1 MVRGVKGVSRPPI
14 QIKAKSLIAPTNG
27 RTLAYRALRAVLEDN
42 RSLDAALGG
51 GAALPPRERAFAHT
65 LVATVLRRLGEIDAV
80 LAPLLT
86 QPLKALAPDAHALL
100 RLGAAQSLI
109 LKTPAHATVAAT
121 VELAKIE
128 APHFAGLTNAVLRRL
143 VREAPLA
150 EPNATSARL
159 NTPDWLWRSWC
170 ESYGED
176 TAAAIAVAHAAEP
189 PLDIT
194 AKEPE
199 RWAEALN
206 ATRLAT
212 GTLRRPAGTG
222 GEIRSLPGYDEG
234 AWWVQDAAAA
244 IPARLV
250 APVSGGR
257 VLDLCA
263 APGGKTAQLAL
274 MGCAVTAVENSEPR
288 AALLR
293 ENLARL
299 GLAATVVV
307 ADAESFTPDE
317 PAAGVLLDA
326 PCTATGTI
334 RRHPDIPWRKGPVDV
349 GRVTPLQ
356 KRLLDHAASLVR
368 PGGLLVYAVCSLEA
382 AEGPGR
388 ISEFLAA
395 NDGFR
400 RLPIAADEVGGDS
413 RLLTG
418 DGELRTL
425 PCHWPEHGGMDGFYA
440 ARLVRR

>member
-1 MVRGVKGVSRPPI
+1 VSRPPI
-14 QIKAKSLIAPTNG
+14 RTRTKVLSAPANG
-27 RTLAYRALRAVLEDN
+27 RTLAYRALRAVLENN
-42 RSLDAALGG
+42 RSLDAALGSG
-51 GAALPPRERAFAHT
+51 SALPPRERAFAHT
-65 LVATVLRRLGEIDAV
+65 LVATALRRLGEIDAV
-80 LAPLLT
+80 LAPLLN

-100 RLGAAQSLI
+100 RVGAAQSLI

-121 VELAKIE
+121 VELAKAE

-143 VREAPLA
+143 VRERPLP
-150 EPNATSARL
+150 EPNPASARL
-159 NTPDWLWRSWC
+159 DTPDWLWRSWC
-170 ESYGED
+170 ASYGES

-199 RWAEALN
+199 RWAEALG
-206 ATRLAT
+206 AERLAT
-212 GTLRRPAGTG
+212 GTLRRSAGSG

-244 IPARLV
+244 IPARLL

-288 AALLR
+288 AGLLR
-293 ENLARL
+293 ENLTRL
-299 GLAATVVV
+299 GLTATVIV
-307 ADAESFTPDE
+307 ADAETFMPEQLAD
-317 PAAGVLLDA
+317 GVLLDA

-334 RRHPDIPWRKGPVDV
+334 RRHPDIPWRKGPVDI

-356 KRLLDHAASLVR
+356 KRLLDHAATLVR
-368 PGGLLVYAVCSLEA
+368 PGGVLVYAVCSLEA

-388 ISEFLAA
+388 VAEFLTA
-395 NDGFR
+395 NDSFS
-400 RLPIAADEVGGDS
+400 RLPVAFEEVGGDVH
-413 RLLTG
+413 LLTSDG
-418 DGELRTL
+418 DLRTL
-425 PCHWPEHGGMDGFYA
+425 PCHWPERGGMDGFYA
-440 ARLVRR
+440 ARLTRR